1 MMDDMKETNHDA
13 YELRSPPE
21 SQSAGDTFGSND
33 RDQANMARMGKD
45 QEMKRVFRQVSLI
58 SFTAIIM
65 GRQDGDWMLMANTQG
80 LINGGRGG
88 LFWSYIWTLPGYGLL
103 AASLADMAKFSP
115 PKYQQVLSYVSG
127 WLSALSWQAGNASG
141 LFLCAKLI
149 QALIAI
155 GNPAYAAPAW
165 QGWLLV
171 VAVTLICVFFNIFA
185 EPLLPHMQNLFLP
198 VYVGAFIATVAVMCA
213 LCPHVDAYT
222 ALVEVTNEGGWSSSG
237 LALMVGQISAIFA
250 LGGSDAAAHMSEE
263 VRDAGLSVP
272 RAMIGSILLN
282 GIIGFIALIPFL
294 FALPS
299 IDDAVSDPSGFPLVY
314 VLNLAGMPNVTIGL
328 IFLQLL
334 ILMVGNVA
342 YQAATGRQT
351 FAFARDGGMPFSK
364 WIGHINLK
372 YHLPVNAVLLTAI
385 ITLVLCLINLGSSD
399 AFNAILSLAAVAQ
412 MATYSI
418 SISCVLYRRLTA
430 PHLLPKAQWGLK
442 RWGVPVNAAGAA
454 YAWFAFF
461 WAFWPSATPVTETS
475 MNYAVVM
482 FGGVM
487 ILAMLYFVVTARKS
501 YAGPVTKTEAYLE
514 GKLT

>member
-1 MMDDMKETNHDA
+1 MMDDTKETNHDA
-13 YELRSPPE
+13 YELRSLPE
-21 SQSAGDTFGSND
+21 SQSAGDAFGSND

-58 SFTAIIM
+58 SFTAIIT
-65 GRQDGDWMLMANTQG
+65 GTWQWMLMANTQG

-88 LFWSYIWTLPGYGLL
+88 LFWSYIWTLAGYGLL

-222 ALVEVTNEGGWSSSG
+222 ALIEVTNEGGWSSSG

-314 VLNLAGMPNVTIGL
+314 VLNLAGMPNVTIAL

-364 WIGHINLK
+364 WIGHINLR
-372 YHLPVNAVLLTAI
+372 YHLPVNAVLLTAV

-430 PHLLPKAQWGLK
+430 PHLLPTAQWGLG

-461 WAFWPSATPVTETS
+461 WAFWPSGTPVTATS

-487 ILAMLYFVVTARKS
+487 ILAMLYFVVRARKT
-501 YAGPVTKTEAYLE
+501 YAGPVTRTEAYLE